1 MYGRGLILSGRG
13 ICRPLRQVVP
23 SWLVCRQNGSLR
35 LGDYLEGLDAVEGHL
50 ELLLGLFAEG
60 AGGCV
65 TGLQGFFVLEQGDG
79 HKLTRF
85 ISQPVFAL
93 EARKLQKRLGKLTAR
108 DVRQFLAGL
117 VTSGVGEHRAQYAHA
132 ILRSALEDAMPEEII
147 PRNVAKLVRPPH
159 PAQKRREPLTVVQV
173 RTLLDA
179 VAEHRLY
186 AMFVVFTLL
195 GLRRSEVLGL
205 QWSDVDL
212 DQGVIRIR
220 RGLHRVDGKL
230 VLLPTKTHGSER
242 SVPLPPIIL
251 RALRAHRKRQDA
263 ERESLGARW
272 PNLGYV
278 FTTPIG
284 TPIDPRNCTRLVQT
298 ERRRAGLPQIRLH
311 DLRHGCVSVLLDLGT
326 PPRTVMEIVGH
337 STMEMTMTVYGHV
350 SLDAMRSALDQFGG
364 LLDDA
369 SDQAA
374 LD

>member
-1 MYGRGLILSGRG
+1 
-13 ICRPLRQVVP
+13 
-23 SWLVCRQNGSLR
+23 
-35 LGDYLEGLDAVEGHL
+35 
-50 ELLLGLFAEG
+50 
-60 AGGCV
+60 
-65 TGLQGFFVLEQGDG
+65 
-79 HKLTRF
+79 
-85 ISQPVFAL
+85 
-93 EARKLQKRLGKLTAR
+93 
-108 DVRQFLAGL
+108 
-117 VTSGVGEHRAQYAHA
+117 
-132 ILRSALEDAMPEEII
+132 
-147 PRNVAKLVRPPH
+147 
-159 PAQKRREPLTVVQV
+159 
-173 RTLLDA
+173 LDA

-212 DQGVIRIR
+212 DQGVIRIL

-230 VLLPTKTHGSER
+230 VVLPTKTHGSER

-298 ERRRAGLPQIRLH
+298 ERRRAGLPPIRLH

-350 SLDAMRSALDQFGG
+350 SLDGMRSALDQFGG
-364 LLDDA
+364 LLDDE
-369 SDQAA
+369 SDA
-374 LD
+374 DEPG